1 MRSVGSRL
9 GLVSLL
15 LVAWACTP
23 AAEEPGEVH
32 RYTVAGEI
40 VRLPEAGRPDGA
52 EIYIRHE
59 AVPTFVDSKGETVG
73 MEAMTMG
80 FPLARALDLAGLAV
94 GDRIEFDFEVRWQG
108 SPPVQVTRVAKAP
121 DAAPIEPAD
130 APVETD
136 PAEGTST
143 EHTDADHSGH

>member
-1 MRSVGSRL
+1 VRH
-9 GLVSLL
+9 
-15 LVAWACTP
+15 LVALALLAAAGACTP
-23 AAEEPGEVH
+23 AAEEAEVH

-80 FPLARALDLAGLAV
+80 FPLARSLDLTGLAA

-108 SPPVQVTRVAKAP
+108 SPPVQVTRVVKAP

-130 APVETD
+130 APVGGDAAEEAPTD
-136 PAEGTST
+136 HA
-143 EHTDADHSGH
+143 DADHSGH

>member
-1 MRSVGSRL
+1 MRRAGSRL

-15 LVAWACTP
+15 LVAGACSP
-23 AAEEPGEVH
+23 AAEEQGEVH

-80 FPLARALDLAGLAV
+80 FPLAQTLDLAGLAV

-108 SPPVQVTRVAKAP
+108 SPPVQVTRVVKSP

-130 APVETD
+130 APVENDAAEEAPTD
-136 PAEGTST
+136 
-143 EHTDADHSGH
+143 HTDHAGH